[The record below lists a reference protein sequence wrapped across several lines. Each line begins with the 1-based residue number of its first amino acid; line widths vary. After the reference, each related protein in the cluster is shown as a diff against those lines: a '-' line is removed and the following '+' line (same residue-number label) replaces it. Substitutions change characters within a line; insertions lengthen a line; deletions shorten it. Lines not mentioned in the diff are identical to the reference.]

1 VRGSLWLVGVVGL
14 WLQGCGGNDAPAS
27 RVMSSGGGGMGGM
40 AGSLSLG
47 SSGSGGIAGGG
58 AGGST
63 AGGAGGATA
72 GGAGGGNVDLPK
84 APDIELH
91 ACPAE
96 PEPPCP
102 ALVLPGDV
110 TISND
115 EDLAGLQGVTAVEGG
130 LNLSG
135 IGVSPTSL
143 SCLETV
149 GDDLEIRL
157 FAADMDVSLWG
168 LRNLRSVAGSI
179 ELSAGLDRLY
189 IDCAFRHLESV
200 GERYATGGAI
210 DTSGDV
216 SGELDVS
223 NLKRARHIRLRG
235 GQLTRVVLPS
245 DRTLNMGQLQIED
258 HDYLTEVAGFA
269 GVTIQS
275 ASLVSGAYS
284 VRIVDNPQLS
294 TCRANELA
302 QLFIAGGSPQETVTI
317 EGNAPCAM

>member
-1 VRGSLWLVGVVGL
+1 
-14 WLQGCGGNDAPAS
+14 
-27 RVMSSGGGGMGGM
+27 
-40 AGSLSLG
+40 
-47 SSGSGGIAGGG
+47 
-58 AGGST
+58 
-63 AGGAGGATA
+63 
-72 GGAGGGNVDLPK
+72 
-84 APDIELH
+84 
-91 ACPAE
+91 
-96 PEPPCP
+96 
-102 ALVLPGDV
+102 VLPGDV
-110 TISND
+110 IISSD

-130 LNLSG
+130 LRLSG
-135 IGVSPTSL
+135 IGVSPDSL

-149 GDDLEIRL
+149 GDGLEMRV
-157 FAADMDVSLWG
+157 FAADTDVSLWG

-179 ELSAGLDRLY
+179 DLSAGLDRLY
-189 IDCAFRHLESV
+189 IDCAFRRLESI

-223 NLKRARHIRLRG
+223 NLTLARHIRLRG

-245 DRTLNMGQLQIED
+245 NRTLNMGQLQIED
-258 HDYLTEVAGFA
+258 HPYLTEVAGFA